1 MRDDILIVKGHE
13 VEALLAGRELEIMQ
27 TVRRAY
33 ETHGEGLSCLPHST
47 FVRFPHDDRARIIA
61 LPAYLGGDM
70 DVAGMKWIS
79 SFPENL
85 NRGLERA
92 SAVMILNSAET
103 GRPEAILEASLI
115 SAKRTAASAA
125 LAAKTLTEGRDIS
138 TVALVG
144 TGLINYEVARFLLAS
159 CAEIERLLLFDLDP
173 QRTAQFRQKC
183 RQLSARVEVEAAGDI
198 RDALA
203 NASLISL
210 ATTAIHPHIQD
221 LSPCAPGATILHVSL
236 RDLSPE
242 AILACDNVVDDVDHV
257 CRAQTSV
264 HLAEQSVGNRNF
276 IRCELA
282 DILKGRADARRDEE
296 SVAVF
301 SPFGLGVLDL
311 AVGDLARD
319 LAVEYRRG
327 TTISSFFRETWVGE
341 KRG

>member
-1 MRDDILIVKGHE
+1 MRDDILIVKGDE
-13 VEALLAGRELEIMQ
+13 VEALLDGRELEIMQ
-27 TVRRAY
+27 AVRRAY

-47 FVRFPHDDRARIIA
+47 FVRFPHDERARIIA
-61 LPAYLGGDM
+61 LPGYLGGGM

-85 NRGLERA
+85 DRGLERA

-103 GRPEAILEASLI
+103 GRPEAILEGSLI

-125 LAAKTLTEGRDIS
+125 LAAQVLTAGRDVS
-138 TVALVG
+138 AVALVG
-144 TGLINYEVARFLLAS
+144 TGLINFEVARFLLAS
-159 CAEIERLLLFDLDP
+159 CAGIEKLLLFDLDP
-173 QRTAQFRQKC
+173 QRAAQFMKKC
-183 RQLSARVEVEAAGDI
+183 RRLSDRVEVEAAGDI

-203 NASLISL
+203 APLVSL
-210 ATTAIHPHIQD
+210 ATTAVHPHVED
-221 LSPCAPGATILHVSL
+221 LSACRPGATILHVSL
-236 RDLSPE
+236 RDLSAE

-264 HLAEQSVGNRNF
+264 HLAEQATGNRDF

-282 DILKGRADARRDEE
+282 DILKGRAPARRDEE

-311 AVGDLARD
+311 AVGDLVRD
-319 LAVEYRRG
+319 LAVEHRHG
-327 TTISSFFRETWVGE
+327 TTIGSFFRETWVGE
-341 KRG
+341 KRA